1 MPDKVIEFTDKD
13 IESLKEE
20 DVLFENIQITEPT
33 ETVRTVTL
41 KRLQQDVQNAK
52 DDRDKWIAELAKRES
67 LLAKVITALSIKE

>member
-52 DDRDKWIAELAKRES
+52 DDRDKWIAELAKREA
-67 LLAKVITALSIKE
+67 LLAEVKEKLNIKE